1 MEEMKTLRIGKT
13 TYEIVD
19 AKAREEISKLSGW
32 NENQG
37 SGLTSAVKNAL
48 LNCFA
53 HVAWTDENGQS
64 YYDALATALNSSDG
78 GSGGD
83 EGGDEGGS
91 TVVTLTSISA
101 VYGGGEVASG
111 TALSELTDIVVTAH
125 YSDGSTK
132 NITGYELSGEIV
144 AGTNT
149 ITVSYGGL
157 TTTFEVVGT
166 ESRRTYLTYGE
177 RVAMNTTDNNV
188 VKYSDD
194 GATQITYNQKYAHI
208 VVEEVF
214 DHDVDVHFKYRHG
227 GATIWR
233 NLLIASVDVSEGKP
247 SKNVDGT
254 YNFALADKPWNAY
267 NCTGLET
274 YYVEGSGKDYCRQ
287 GNVYEGVYT
296 LKAGC
301 MLMFISGSNT
311 ATADTENTYF
321 YVEE

>member
-19 AKAREEISKLSGW
+19 AKAREEISKLSGG

-48 LNCFA
+48 LKCFA

-166 ESRRTYLTYGE
+166 ETKRTYLEIDARASNLKIST
-177 RVAMNTTDNNV
+177 A
-188 VKYSDD
+188 YSDD
-194 GATQITYNQKYAHI
+194 GETATAIDTPYGYVLNQT
-208 VVEEVF
+208 F
-214 DHDVDVHFKYRHG
+214 DEDIDIHFKITWG
-227 GATIWR
+227 TETIWR
-233 NLLIASVDVSEGKP
+233 DLYLASAVPTTPNDSNLYNDIATMYRLTSL
-247 SKNVDGT
+247 KN
-254 YNFALADKPWNAY
+254 
-267 NCTGLET
+267 
-274 YYVEGSGKDYCRQ
+274 YYVEGSGTDYCYA
-287 GNVYEGVYT
+287 GNIYEGVYT

-301 MLMFISGSNT
+301 VLVLGNLNAYT
-311 ATADTENTYF
+311 AGQYDTDNTYF